1 MYGYNYLLN
10 MILWIVLVKEYN
22 IDVKIVDIF
31 DLENVI
37 NSKIKVVV
45 FL

>member
-10 MILWIVLVKEYN
+10 MILWIVLVKECN

-31 DLENVI
+31 DLESVI

>member
-31 DLENVI
+31 DLESVI